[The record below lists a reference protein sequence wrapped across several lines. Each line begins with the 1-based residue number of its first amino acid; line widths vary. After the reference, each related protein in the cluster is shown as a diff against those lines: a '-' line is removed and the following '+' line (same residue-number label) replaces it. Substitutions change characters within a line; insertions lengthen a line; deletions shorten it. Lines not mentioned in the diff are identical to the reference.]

1 MGLPGQSQAEHRPC
15 EEQEFAGCAAIVL
28 VQALDGL
35 AGGLATVG
43 FAAAAVAFT
52 REAGRR
58 PALSTSSP
66 HPERDAGPARAALT
80 LWGQQYVR
88 RY

>member
-1 MGLPGQSQAEHRPC
+1 
-15 EEQEFAGCAAIVL
+15 VL
-28 VQALDGL
+28 VHALDGL

-43 FAAAAVAFT
+43 FAAAAVALS

-66 HPERDAGPARAALT
+66 RTPGAAHAPARAALT